1 MKGPLLNWRSMRS
14 KPVAILG
21 DGVSGRGVR
30 RLLETLKWEGRVFD
44 EKGELFDEY
53 AAKSSSVIVISP
65 GFRKDHPW
73 GRLALD
79 YKKILLTELDFA
91 FCFLSSPIV
100 SITGTN

>member
-1 MKGPLLNWRSMRS
+1 MDFVPSFCHFRVGHSEDQMKGPLLNWRSMRS

-73 GRLALD
+73 
-79 YKKILLTELDFA
+79 
-91 FCFLSSPIV
+91 V
-100 SITGTN
+100 S